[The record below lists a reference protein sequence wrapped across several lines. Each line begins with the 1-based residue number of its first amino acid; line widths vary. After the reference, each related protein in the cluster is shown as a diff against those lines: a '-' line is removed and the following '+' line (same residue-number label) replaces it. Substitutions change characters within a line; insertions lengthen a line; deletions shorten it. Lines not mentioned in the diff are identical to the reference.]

1 MDAVRQSL
9 RGTLL
14 LAGPLI
20 VVAIVGATMLAPADE
35 RVVVFFFVT
44 LVLALAIQVF
54 SGPTGIM
61 SFGHVAFLG
70 VGAYVGALLTVPPGI
85 RGTIAPSLP
94 GFVADLELPLI
105 AAMLVAFVV
114 TGVVAGLIGLTI
126 SRMEEIA
133 MSMATLSLLLV
144 VAVLFSAADGLT
156 GGAQGVFAIP
166 RDTTMPLACA
176 SALVMVFL
184 AQWFARSRIGV
195 QLRASRS
202 APLAARS
209 LGVRLVRL
217 RWVAWTLAGALIGAG
232 GALWAGYSIA
242 FSPREFGFEL
252 TFSLLAALVVGGIY
266 SVTGSVAGVALMTVL
281 FEVTRRIEASL
292 DIPSLTQLVVAIA
305 ILAILIRR
313 PNGLLGFR
321 ELPETM
327 KRRRREPAADGTE

>member
-1 MDAVRQSL
+1 MLHAIRQSL
-9 RGTLL
+9 KGTLV

-20 VVAIVGATMLAPADE
+20 LVAVIGATLLAPADE

-44 LVLALAIQVF
+44 LVLALSIQVF

-70 VGAYVGALLTVPPGI
+70 VGAYVGALLTVPPAI
-85 RGTIAPSLP
+85 RATVAPDLP

-105 AAMLVAFVV
+105 ASIPVAFVIA
-114 TGVVAGLIGLTI
+114 GVVAGVIGIAI

-144 VAVLFSAADGLT
+144 FGVLFSAADKIT

-166 RDTTMPLACA
+166 RDTTMFLACA
-176 SALVMVFL
+176 CALLMVFF
-184 AQWFARSRIGV
+184 AQWFARSNIGV

-217 RWVAWTLAGALIGAG
+217 RWVAWALSGALIGAG

-242 FSPREFGFEL
+242 FSPREFGFDL
-252 TFSLLAALVVGGIY
+252 TFSLLAAVVVGGIY
-266 SVTGSVAGVALMTVL
+266 SVTGSVVGVALMTVL
-281 FEVTRRIEASL
+281 FEVVRRIENSV
-292 DIPSLTQLVVAIA
+292 DIPSLTQLVVAVA
-305 ILAILIRR
+305 IIVILTLR
-313 PNGLLGFR
+313 PNGLLGFT
-321 ELPETM
+321 ELPEAL
-327 KRRRREPAADGTE
+327 RRRSRAP

>member
-14 LAGPLI
+14 LAAPLI
-20 VVAIVGATMLAPADE
+20 VVALVGATLLAPADE
-35 RVVVFFFVT
+35 RVVVLFFVT

-70 VGAYVGALLTVPPGI
+70 VGAYVGALLTVPPGV
-85 RGTIAPSLP
+85 RATIAPALP
-94 GFVADLELPLI
+94 GFLADLQLPLI
-105 AAMLVAFVV
+105 AAMPVAFVV

-144 VAVLFSAADGLT
+144 IAVLFSAADGLT

-166 RDTTMPLACA
+166 RDTTMVLGCA
-176 SALVMVFL
+176 SALAMVFV

-292 DIPSLTQLVVAIA
+292 DIPSLTQLVVAVA

-321 ELPETM
+321 ELPEAL
-327 KRRRREPAADGTE
+327 RRRRDPAAEAAE